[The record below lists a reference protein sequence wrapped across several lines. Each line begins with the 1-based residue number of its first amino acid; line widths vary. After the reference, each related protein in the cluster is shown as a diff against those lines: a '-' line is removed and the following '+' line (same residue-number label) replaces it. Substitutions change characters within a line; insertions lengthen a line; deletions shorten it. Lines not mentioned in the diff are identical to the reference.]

1 MVGSIVPRQT
11 AEPIFRE
18 WLQEMDDRRLE
29 SEALTWIWLCE
40 TTKNGPW
47 EEDKWR
53 RECVKE
59 ECQRREKLEIF
70 SRAQE
75 AILRSLKSQ
84 NQIPNSERRRSSA
97 VALSPPP

>member
-1 MVGSIVPRQT
+1 MVGNIVPRQT

-53 RECVKE
+53 RECVKD
-59 ECQRREKLEIF
+59 ECQRREKPDPPK
-70 SRAQE
+70 SRT
-75 AILRSLKSQ
+75 K
-84 NQIPNSERRRSSA
+84 NSHSA
-97 VALSPPP
+97 RQGFQVMRDLLTDR

>member
-1 MVGSIVPRQT
+1 MVGNIVPRQT

-53 RECVKE
+53 RECVKD
-59 ECQRREKLEIF
+59 ECQRREKPEIF
-70 SRAQE
+70 LTAEQR
-75 AILRSLKSQ
+75 ILRQLGRASK
-84 NQIPNSERRRSSA
+84 
-97 VALSPPP
+97 

>member
-1 MVGSIVPRQT
+1 MVGNIVPRQT

-53 RECVKE
+53 RECVKD
-59 ECQRREKLEIF
+59 ECQRREKAEEPNEEF
-70 SRAQE
+70 SV
-75 AILRSLKSQ
+75 
-84 NQIPNSERRRSSA
+84 SSA
-97 VALSPPP
+97 GLPSDARLAQLTDC

>member
-1 MVGSIVPRQT
+1 MVGNIVPRQT

-40 TTKNGPW
+40 TSKNGW

-53 RECVKE
+53 RECVKD
-59 ECQRREKLEIF
+59 ECQRREKPEVFLNK
-70 SRAQE
+70 SRT
-75 AILRSLKSQ
+75 K
-84 NQIPNSERRRSSA
+84 NS
-97 VALSPPP
+97 